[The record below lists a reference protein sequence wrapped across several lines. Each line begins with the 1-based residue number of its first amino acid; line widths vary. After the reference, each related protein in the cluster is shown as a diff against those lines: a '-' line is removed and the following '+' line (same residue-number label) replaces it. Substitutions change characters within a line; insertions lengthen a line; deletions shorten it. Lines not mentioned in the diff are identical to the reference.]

1 MKLKGIVLNET
12 LNIKPSTAM
21 CLLVYLI
28 CSGLL
33 EFFSYTLGGVFEL
46 LTSRIWLF
54 TGILS
59 FVCMGYWLICR
70 CIKDVKNK
78 DFILVAGFFILLGF
92 FFYFVGNVNY
102 SDVNQDATQQMAAGI
117 NSFSQSNWNFTGS
130 AFLGYP
136 NRQYLLAA
144 LPSLLFGRSI
154 FTLHLGF
161 AIPFFFGLIMF
172 YLGLR
177 EWCNESRGSGLSALA
192 AVYSLLAFRFVTE
205 YFMNFEQAITPIS
218 LTMILIGLFLKLCKK
233 PDIITM
239 VVLAWTCSYCA
250 GSYTPVLASVGLL
263 IVFLVLYILDIH
275 KNKTIKYE
283 WMEYPVEVIKCICF
297 IIIYIIAV
305 TVIILS
311 HTTPIKTEQV
321 KEEISFPVYCFRCI
335 RDFFFDKDVVF
346 FGGIGLVMLI
356 YIVLALT
363 FRLKLQDLL
372 IALWVFAVVILAN
385 YMTGYTT
392 YQKTWILQRTMII
405 IPVLIAG
412 IVISL
417 LPLTEKLQIRKY
429 VLASLAVFTLTGM
442 YNFQQVHQSFT
453 YFGYVQPMK
462 YMLSTATNILRD
474 REIDECNLI
483 LYTDNQL
490 IKNVQDYSIFLF
502 PNAHTYTPEYGEVLE
517 EIDFSLPTIIFS
529 NEPTVCEHY
538 DGDIMEYSYI
548 EQRYD
553 MKVTWYVVV
562 QY

>member
-92 FFYFVGNVNY
+92 FFNFVGNVNY

-177 EWCNESRGSGLSALA
+177 EWCNERRGSSLSALA

-275 KNKTIKYE
+275 KNKNIKYE

-297 IIIYIIAV
+297 IVIYIITV
-305 TVIILS
+305 TAIILL
-311 HTTPIKTEQV
+311 HTTPIKTERV
-321 KEEISFPVYCFRCI
+321 KEEISFPIYCFQCI
-335 RDFFFDKDVVF
+335 RDFF
-346 FGGIGLVMLI
+346 LI
-356 YIVLALT
+356 
-363 FRLKLQDLL
+363 R
-372 IALWVFAVVILAN
+372 
-385 YMTGYTT
+385 M
-392 YQKTWILQRTMII
+392 
-405 IPVLIAG
+405 
-412 IVISL
+412 
-417 LPLTEKLQIRKY
+417 
-429 VLASLAVFTLTGM
+429 
-442 YNFQQVHQSFT
+442 
-453 YFGYVQPMK
+453 
-462 YMLSTATNILRD
+462 
-474 REIDECNLI
+474 
-483 LYTDNQL
+483 
-490 IKNVQDYSIFLF
+490 
-502 PNAHTYTPEYGEVLE
+502 
-517 EIDFSLPTIIFS
+517 
-529 NEPTVCEHY
+529 
-538 DGDIMEYSYI
+538 
-548 EQRYD
+548 
-553 MKVTWYVVV
+553 
-562 QY
+562 